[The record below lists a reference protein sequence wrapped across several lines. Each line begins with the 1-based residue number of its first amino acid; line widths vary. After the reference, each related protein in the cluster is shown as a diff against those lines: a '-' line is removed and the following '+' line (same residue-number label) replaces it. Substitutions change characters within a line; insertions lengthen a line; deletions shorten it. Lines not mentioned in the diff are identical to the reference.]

1 MSLNPAISDLRQ
13 DYRQAA
19 LLESEADP
27 NPIDRPISLFGSS
40 ADFKSEFGTIEADIE
55 LLKEIGLAQD

>member
-1 MSLNPAISDLRQ
+1 MSLNPAIADLRQ

-27 NPIDRPISLFGSS
+27 NPIGQYPYLGRVLISKASS
-40 ADFKSEFGTIEADIE
+40 AR
-55 LLKEIGLAQD
+55 